1 MKTLVL
7 SFLAMVVFAS
17 FATAQV
23 TPGIPTTTGTA
34 NAVVPTVDILGAH
47 NNYGRGCAGCHAPHS
62 GARGNGGNAA
72 AGGAVTDTQTG
83 ENALFGQD
91 YGPLLG
97 KTLNF
102 GGDVSPTS
110 PGNTFQVIT
119 PAIGTLATMTSQQYQ
134 DLRGIIMCLA
144 CHDGNVA
151 KGAMMQNWAYEQ
163 QIGALPSSYGTG
175 QIPTLFGNTAAGA
188 FSYNADH
195 PVGEEALLNLALGAA
210 YYDTPAGL
218 TYNITNGTIASI
230 TVGSLYTQFITS
242 YGAPSLLPTAFG
254 YYKTPVSAMNVPY
267 LLCTTCHDQHV
278 MNVFSA
284 TAASPI
290 AGSSAGTYA
299 TYFFIRGPYN
309 VNDIGNHPTLASTT
323 AQFCR
328 QCHFSLSNEANGGS
342 LPTQF

>member
-7 SFLAMVVFAS
+7 SFLAMVAFAS

-23 TPGIPTTTGTA
+23 TPGIPTTTGSA
-34 NAVVPTVDILGAH
+34 NSVVPTVDILGAH

-102 GGDVSPTS
+102 GDLSPTS
-110 PGNTFQVIT
+110 PGTTYQVIT
-119 PAIGTLATMTSQQYQ
+119 PGIGTLATMTNQQYR

-163 QIGALPSSYGTG
+163 QIGALPSSYGTAH
-175 QIPTLFGNTAAGA
+175 IPTLFGNTAAGA
-188 FSYNADH
+188 YSYNADH
-195 PVGEEALLNLALGAA
+195 PVGEQALLNLALGPD

-218 TYNITNGTIASI
+218 TYNITNGSI
-230 TVGSLYTQFITS
+230 SSIIIGTLYTQFVTS
-242 YGAPSLLPTAFG
+242 YGAPSLLPTSFG
-254 YYKTPVSAMNVPY
+254 NYVTPVSSTNVPY
-267 LLCTTCHDQHV
+267 LTCTTCHNQHI
-278 MNVFSA
+278 MNVYSA
-284 TAASPI
+284 TAANPI
-290 AGSSAGTYA
+290 AGSAAGTYA
-299 TYFFIRGPYN
+299 TYFFLRAPYN
-309 VNDIGNHPTLASTT
+309 VNDVGNHPTLASTT

-328 QCHFSLSNEANGGS
+328 QCHFSLSNEANGGT